1 MHEVTECKHPLKVQS
16 KPVIST
22 VHSHTPHQQISVLDN
37 VLWTPSCCFLTHR
50 ALWDISDEVFSV
62 CCVLKSHS
70 FLWYRLSHWIQS
82 LANSE
87 RNLVHISITYNS
99 VMTSLWRRTH
109 TRTKS
114 TTSRHVTPHLWNS
127 NTLLWTMTLLG
138 ATDIHSF
145 KTMCLNFKDVA
156 RRDAELHLS
165 SGVWLPSEFSMV
177 IYMAMLFV
185 WSWWR
190 LSTDNTS
197 TDLLLWACKKYFFCT
212 YNIQYM
218 K

>member
-37 VLWTPSCCFLTHR
+37 VLWTPSCWFLTHR

-87 RNLVHISITYNS
+87 RNLAHISITYSS

-109 TRTKS
+109 TGQKALRHVV
-114 TTSRHVTPHLWNS
+114 SRHIFKIQTHCFERWRCLAPRTYTHLKQCVWILKTWHN
-127 NTLLWTMTLLG
+127 
-138 ATDIHSF
+138 ATRS
-145 KTMCLNFKDVA
+145 
-156 RRDAELHLS
+156 
-165 SGVWLPSEFSMV
+165 
-177 IYMAMLFV
+177 
-185 WSWWR
+185 
-190 LSTDNTS
+190 
-197 TDLLLWACKKYFFCT
+197 CT
-212 YNIQYM
+212 YRLVCDCLQRDVM
-218 K
+218 TEL

>member
-37 VLWTPSCCFLTHR
+37 VLWTPSCWFLTHR

-87 RNLVHISITYNS
+87 RNLVHISITFSS

-109 TRTKS
+109 TGQKALRHVM
-114 TTSRHVTPHLWNS
+114 SRHIFKIQTHCFERWRCLAPRTYTHLKQCVWILK
-127 NTLLWTMTLLG
+127 TWHD
-138 ATDIHSF
+138 ATRS
-145 KTMCLNFKDVA
+145 
-156 RRDAELHLS
+156 
-165 SGVWLPSEFSMV
+165 
-177 IYMAMLFV
+177 
-185 WSWWR
+185 
-190 LSTDNTS
+190 
-197 TDLLLWACKKYFFCT
+197 CT
-212 YNIQYM
+212 YRLVCDRLQRDVM
-218 K
+218 TEL